1 MTKEKFVESSNTT
14 LELCFPLDD
23 SRHFLIAWESLTL
36 LLLEL
41 LIPVKKGKPI
51 KDNKGETN
59 AEKDHQKS
67 KMKLDK
73 GGNCKNEEFKEE
85 G

>member
-1 MTKEKFVESSNTT
+1 M
-14 LELCFPLDD
+14 
-23 SRHFLIAWESLTL
+23 TL

-59 AEKDHQKS
+59 AENDHQKS